1 MNSYELIALAQEGN
15 EDAINIIYKQIKPII
30 VEKAKRAIHT
40 VSHHGVEIDDII
52 QEGYIGLEEAIKNYS
67 QDENTSFYTFA
78 MICIERQIVNYLR
91 KITNSKDKIL
101 NNAII
106 IDDMMEKMIMDD
118 TNIEK
123 TIMGKD
129 YSTKIIKIVSNNLTT
144 FEKKVLDLKLKD
156 FTLDEMA
163 IELKKE
169 KKSIYNAIQR
179 IKNKFRK
186 ISKIDN

>member
-40 VSHHGVEIDDII
+40 VNHHGVEIDDII
-52 QEGYIGLEEAIKNYS
+52 QEGYIGLEEAIQNYS

-101 NNAII
+101 NNAVI
-106 IDDMMEKMIMDD
+106 IDDTLEKMIMDD

-123 TIMGKD
+123 TVMGKD
-129 YSTKIIKIVSNNLTT
+129 YSTKLIKIVSNNLTT

-163 IELKKE
+163 IELNKD

-186 ISKIDN
+186 ITKNDN

>member
-40 VSHHGVEIDDII
+40 VNHHV
-52 QEGYIGLEEAIKNYS
+52 
-67 QDENTSFYTFA
+67 
-78 MICIERQIVNYLR
+78 
-91 KITNSKDKIL
+91 
-101 NNAII
+101 
-106 IDDMMEKMIMDD
+106 

-123 TIMGKD
+123 TVMGKD
-129 YSTKIIKIVSNNLTT
+129 YSTKLIKIVSNNLTT

-163 IELKKE
+163 IELNKD

-186 ISKIDN
+186 ISKNDN

>member
-106 IDDMMEKMIMDD
+106 IDDTMEKMIMDD

-163 IELKKE
+163 IELNKD

-186 ISKIDN
+186 ISKNDN